1 MFRSENSQ
9 LTIRTIASQV
19 GIIGVLACTAVGA
32 KKVSICV
39 QICVGTGIA
48 SARLGVFAVLAR
60 PALPKMTR
68 ISAVTGERRLAVII
82 LRFAAASPVE
92 AMCFSARDSGNFTV
106 VAEPAFG
113 AFLWEE
119 KEVNKTQR
127 IYIYACEYKYNRC
140 IVYSVH
146 RLAKLNRNLHNT
158 DSFHRVPTKSP
169 RTGRFQRS

>member
-1 MFRSENSQ
+1 MFRSANSQ
-9 LTIRTIASQV
+9 LTIRTITSKV
-19 GIIGVLACTAVGA
+19 GIIGVLACTTVGA

-48 SARLGVFAVLAR
+48 SARLGIFAVLAR

-92 AMCFSARDSGNFTV
+92 AMCFSARDSRNFTV

-113 AFLWEE
+113 AFLREE
-119 KEVNKTQR
+119 KEVNETQKIC
-127 IYIYACEYKYNRC
+127 IYKCEFK
-140 IVYSVH
+140 
-146 RLAKLNRNLHNT
+146 
-158 DSFHRVPTKSP
+158 
-169 RTGRFQRS
+169 